1 MQMLKELRCGRCSR
15 LLAKVGQGS
24 IIEIKCPR
32 CGTLNQRRP

>member
-1 MQMLKELRCGRCSR
+1 MSALEARRHGVRQP
-15 LLAKVGQGS
+15 KVGQGS